1 MKIALILTICSAL
14 SGVNHEDDCDAY
26 IVETYDSV
34 IPCTIDMD
42 KNRQVLDDRYL
53 SCGTVDEKLLKDQ
66 RDGRSVSKIIHDIN
80 WDAK

>member
-14 SGVNHEDDCDAY
+14 SGINGEEDCDAY

-34 IPCTIDMD
+34 IPCAVDMD

-53 SCGTVDEKLLKDQ
+53 SCGAVDEITLIDR
-66 RDGRSVSKIIHDIN
+66 RDGRSVPKIIHDIN
-80 WDAK
+80 WAAK

>member
-1 MKIALILTICSAL
+1 MKIALILTICNAL
-14 SGVNHEDDCDAY
+14 SGINGEDDCDAY

-42 KNRQVLDDRYL
+42 KNRQTLDDRYL
-53 SCGTVDEKLLKDQ
+53 SCGSVDEKLLVDR

-80 WDAK
+80 WAVK